1 MSGDAGKSRGLHV
14 QPNSRKGAKAGNEI
28 KERIRTSM
36 AARPARIATLVSPQC
51 AGAEA
56 DEVGAISAV
65 LGWMVHNTQSEKSQG
80 HYEREKIQINEG
92 AMPQHIRT
100 DNYPDTMER

>member
-1 MSGDAGKSRGLHV
+1 MPANLVGSTCGPTRGT
-14 QPNSRKGAKAGNEI
+14 RAKAGTEI
-28 KERIRTSM
+28 KERIGSSTI
-36 AARPARIATLVSPQC
+36 ARPARIATLVSPQC
-51 AGAEA
+51 SGAEA

-65 LGWMVHNTQSEKSQG
+65 LGRMVLNTQSEKSQG

-92 AMPQHIRT
+92 AMPQHMRT